1 MKAFRDCIV
10 MVRRNPRAV
19 AVITAFLLSL
29 GLWYFINV
37 QDFLETQMEVSIDY
51 TGTPPNLV
59 VTGGLVHKAT
69 LRLRG
74 PQALVRAAHDN
85 RPVNTI
91 NLAHIKRGDTVVPLV
106 PEEIPRI
113 YRAFEVVDMQPRQ
126 IVVRAEN
133 LLERSVPVRV
143 MLNSPLQDKVIK
155 VTDAAASPG
164 AVILRG
170 PENVIKSMQ
179 HISLPV
185 TIDPTAKG
193 HIEIRNMALNPP
205 PLVTAQPQTVDV
217 SYTITSERS
226 SVSRTKRI
234 QIAANNAREY
244 GILPEEITLWID
256 VPDALAHN
264 AKYFDQIKITV
275 TPPELTPGE
284 SGMAKPDYTLPDGMV
299 FLEANV
305 DDVRV
310 TRKKMET
317 KE

>member
-1 MKAFRDCIV
+1 MKAFRYCIV
-10 MVRRNPRAV
+10 MTRRNPRAV

-51 TGTPPNLV
+51 TGTPQNLV

-74 PQALVRAAHDN
+74 PQALVRAAQND

-91 NLAHIKRGDTVVPLV
+91 NLANIKRGETVVPLV
-106 PEEIPRI
+106 PEEIPRV
-113 YRAFEVVDMQPRQ
+113 YRAFEVIDLQPRQ
-126 IVVRAEN
+126 IVVKAEN

-143 MLNSPLQDKVIK
+143 TLNSPLQGKAIK
-155 VTDAAASPG
+155 VTNASATPG

-170 PENVIKSMQ
+170 PENVLKAMS
-179 HISLPV
+179 HIALPV

-193 HIEIRNMALNPP
+193 HIEIKNMVLNPP
-205 PLVTAQPQTVDV
+205 PLVTALPQTVDV

-226 SVSRTKRI
+226 PVSRTRRV
-234 QIAANNAREY
+234 QVAASNAREY
-244 GILPEEITLWID
+244 EISPEEITLWVD
-256 VPDALAHN
+256 VPDALTHS

-275 TPPELTPGE
+275 TPPQLAPGE
-284 SGMAKPDYTLPDGMV
+284 SSMAKPDYTLPEGMV
-299 FLEANV
+299 FLDANV
-305 DDVRV
+305 EDIRV
-310 TRKKMET
+310 TRKNT
-317 KE
+317 QNKE

>member
-1 MKAFRDCIV
+1 MKAFRYCIV
-10 MVRRNPRAV
+10 MARRNPRA
-19 AVITAFLLSL
+19 IGLLTAFLLSL

-74 PQALVRAAHDN
+74 PEALVRAAHNDH
-85 RPVNTI
+85 PVNTI
-91 NLAHIKRGDTVVPLV
+91 NLSHIKRGETVVPLI

-126 IVVRAEN
+126 IVVKAEN
-133 LLERSVPVRV
+133 LLERSFPVRV
-143 MLNSPLQDKVIK
+143 TLNSPLQDKVIK
-155 VTDAAASPG
+155 VTDAVAEPG

-170 PENVIKSMQ
+170 PENVLKAMS

-193 HIEIRNMALNPP
+193 HIEIKNMTLNPP
-205 PLVTAQPQTVDV
+205 ALVTAQPQAVAV
-217 SYTITSERS
+217 SYTITSDRS
-226 SVSRTKRI
+226 PVSKTRRI
-234 QIAANNAREY
+234 HIAASNAREY
-244 GILPEEITLWID
+244 EISPEEITLWVD
-256 VPDALAHN
+256 VPDALARN
-264 AKYFDQIKITV
+264 AKYLDQIKISV
-275 TPPELTPGE
+275 TPPTLAPGE
-284 SGMAKPDYTLPDGMV
+284 SGMVTPDYTLPEGMV
-299 FLEANV
+299 FLDANIE
-305 DDVRV
+305 DVRV
-310 TRKKMET
+310 TRKKLQD